1 MGEVPVRAEGALAKV
16 APTVAIFP
24 QPLRGKCTPSAA
36 SGASSPYGKATHY
49 DLCVA
54 SLLRYGC
61 HRLTT
66 ICASLRSFKL
76 CSLVQLVFAATPKE
90 GAKYFLL
97 PPLGWQTN

>member
-54 SLLRYGC
+54 SLLQ
-61 HRLTT
+61 
-66 ICASLRSFKL
+66 I
-76 CSLVQLVFAATPKE
+76 VFAATPE
-90 GAKYFLL
+90 GEPSYLL
-97 PPLGWQTN
+97 PPPGWQAN